1 MGEQVNCV
9 QECSNTDDLYTPAVM
24 CRNILDLFLGEN
36 HHTMC
41 SVGKAS
47 PFFQIRITI
56 MLYTSSLICLYTV
69 HGFSTGLKCEWI

>member
-9 QECSNTDDLYTPAVM
+9 QERSNTDDLYTPAVM

-41 SVGKAS
+41 SVGKQVLFFRYVS
-47 PFFQIRITI
+47 P
-56 MLYTSSLICLYTV
+56 
-69 HGFSTGLKCEWI
+69 